1 MDQLNL
7 LKEEFEKLLLEYPF
21 PKKPKALYEPISYT
35 IGKGGKRMRPLL
47 VLMGCKLYSDDV
59 SDALHPAL
67 GIELFHNFTLIHDD
81 IMDRAPIRRGQAS
94 VYKKWN
100 DNVAIL
106 SGDAMMVK
114 AFSELTITR
123 PDAVPAILETFNVT
137 ALEVCEGQQYDME
150 FEERDDVTI
159 PEYSE
164 MIRLKT
170 AVLLAACLKIG
181 ATIGRADDSQA
192 QLMYDFGLNAG
203 IAFQLQDD
211 ILDVYGESHKVGKQ
225 KGGDIISNKKT
236 YLLLKAQELADEQQ
250 AQQLN
255 NWLNGHHNDKEKV
268 EAVTAIYEE
277 LNVRQL
283 AEQEM
288 WRHFNIGL
296 EALDGVNGNPE
307 WKSILNQFTT
317 KLMHR
322 ES

>member
-7 LKEEFEKLLLEYPF
+7 LREEFEKLLLDYPF
-21 PKKPKALYEPISYT
+21 PEKPKALYEPISYT

-47 VLMGCKLYSDDV
+47 VLMGCKLYSEDV

-81 IMDRAPIRRGQAS
+81 IMDRAPIRRGQPS

-123 PDAVPAILETFNVT
+123 PDAVTAILETFNVT

-159 PEYSE
+159 AEYLE

-181 ATIGRADDSQA
+181 ATIGGAEDAQA
-192 QLMYDFGLNAG
+192 QLMYGFGLNAG

-211 ILDVYGESHKVGKQ
+211 ILDVYGESQKVGKQ
-225 KGGDIISNKKT
+225 KGGDIIANKKT

-250 AQQLN
+250 TQQLN
-255 NWLNGHHNDKEKV
+255 SWLNGKHDDKVKV

-277 LNVRQL
+277 LKVRQL
-283 AEQEM
+283 AEEEM

-296 EALDGVNGNPE
+296 DALDGVNGSPE
-307 WKSILNQFTT
+307 WKSILHQFTT